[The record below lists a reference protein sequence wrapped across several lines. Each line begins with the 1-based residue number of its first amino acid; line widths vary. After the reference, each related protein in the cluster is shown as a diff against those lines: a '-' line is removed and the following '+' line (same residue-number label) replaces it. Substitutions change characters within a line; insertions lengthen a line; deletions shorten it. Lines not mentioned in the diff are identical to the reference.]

1 MWLSGDDVDDG
12 TGEGDGDAA
21 ADDEGEAADEVPEV
35 WIMFG
40 GIHFFGAGLRLNMW
54 QAMK

>member
-1 MWLSGDDVDDG
+1 MWLSGEDVDDD
-12 TGEGDGDAA
+12 TGKGDGDAA